1 MQPELGLESQGEA
14 QSVTGAKNV
23 VIHQGTSSTASG
35 WFDAGL
41 FSRSSRFLGASSP
54 MLHRETKPKRKQ
66 KGTISE
72 LSTNHSLRLSAACI
86 RKVTGTSLKRHCL

>member
-1 MQPELGLESQGEA
+1 MQPELGLESQGA
-14 QSVTGAKNV
+14 ARRVTGAKNV

-41 FSRSSRFLGASSP
+41 FSRSSTFLGASSR
-54 MLHRETKPKRKQ
+54 MIHRETKPKSKQ

-72 LSTNHSLRLSAACI
+72 LSTNHSLRLSAACA
-86 RKVTGTSLKRHCL
+86 RKVTETSLKRHCL